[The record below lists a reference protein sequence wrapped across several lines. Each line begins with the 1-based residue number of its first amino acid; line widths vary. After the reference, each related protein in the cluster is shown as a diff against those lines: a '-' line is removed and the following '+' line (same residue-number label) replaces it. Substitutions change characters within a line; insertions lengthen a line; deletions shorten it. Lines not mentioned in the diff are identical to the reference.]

1 MTKALKS
8 LRARRFINCALPPCN
23 SLKSLRRG
31 ALALA
36 PIYINIYTPLTGLG
50 ARMGV
55 L

>member
-1 MTKALKS
+1 MAKYLKS
-8 LRARRFINCALPPCN
+8 LRARRFINCAKPPRK
-23 SLKSLRRG
+23 SLISLRRG

-50 ARMGV
+50 ARVGV